1 VILHVSKSFQRL
13 STLFAWS
20 RSTVLLQD
28 PQDITLIPSEFALHV
43 LTNVTIIGV
52 FREAWRESRPFLS
65 RH

>member
-20 RSTVLLQD
+20 RSTVMLQD
-28 PQDITLIPSEFALHV
+28 PQDITLIPSEFAL

-52 FREAWRESRPFLS
+52 FREAWREPTLIL
-65 RH
+65 